1 MALFITFEASL
12 TMRAIA
18 LLSRLSKSLRAF
30 SQGSAGNTAIA
41 FGLALLPVTGLT
53 GAAIDYSRTNSVKAG
68 MQTALDSTALM
79 LAKEAAIDNDG
90 QLQANTQKYFKAIFN
105 RPDVNNIAASAVFT
119 SGTQSQ
125 LKVSASA
132 SVPTAFMKIF
142 GYDSITVTS
151 SATAKWGNSRLRVAL
166 ALDNTGSMASAGK
179 ITALKTATNNLL
191 SHLQTT
197 AHTSGDVYVSIVP
210 FAKDA
215 NLNPDNY
222 DEPWIDWTTWD
233 TLNGSCSKTSYTAKS
248 NCLSHSGKW
257 TPANHSTWNGCVV
270 DRGGTNA
277 PDPAA
282 YDTNIAAPTAGV
294 TSSLF
299 AAEQYSSCPQAAMGL
314 TDNWTAMST
323 LVNGMSPG
331 GNTNQAIGLAL
342 GWMSLAGGGPFTV
355 PPMDPTYT
363 YSQVIVLL
371 TDGLNTEDRWYSS
384 ASSIDAREKLTC
396 TNIKAA
402 GVVIYTVQ
410 VNTDGDPTSTLLQNC
425 ASDSSK
431 FFLLTSADQI
441 VSTFNAISTQ
451 LGRLYVAN

>member
-1 MALFITFEASL
+1 
-12 TMRAIA
+12 MRATAIM
-18 LLSRLSKSLRAF
+18 SRFSKSLHTFAEHC
-30 SQGSAGNTAIA
+30 GGNSAIL
-41 FGLALLPVTGLT
+41 FGLTLLPVMGLT
-53 GAAIDYSRTNSVKAG
+53 GAAVDYSRTNSVKAG

-79 LAKEAAIDNDG
+79 LAKEAAIDSSG
-90 QLQANTQKYFKAIFN
+90 QLQTNAQKYFKAIFA
-105 RPDVNNIAASAVFT
+105 RPDVNNIAASAVYT

-132 SVPTAFMKIF
+132 AVPTAFMRIF
-142 GYDSITVTS
+142 GYNSITVS
-151 SATAKWGNSRLRVAL
+151 SSSTAKWGNSRLRVAL
-166 ALDNTGSMASAGK
+166 VLDNTGSMASAGK
-179 ITALKTATNNLL
+179 ITALKSATNNLL
-191 SHLQTT
+191 SQLQ
-197 AHTSGDVYVSIVP
+197 ANVHNSDDVYVSIVP
-210 FAKDA
+210 FSKDS
-215 NLNPDNY
+215 NLNSDNY
-222 DEPWIDWTTWD
+222 AESWVDWTTWD
-233 TLNGSCSKTSYTAKS
+233 TLNGTCSKSSYTTKS
-248 NCLSHSGKW
+248 NCQSHSGKW

-270 DRGGTNA
+270 DRGGTNG

-282 YDTNIAAPTAGV
+282 YDTNVVAPTTGI

-314 TDNWTAMST
+314 SYDWTAMTT

-355 PPMDPTYT
+355 PPMDPSYT

-371 TDGLNTEDRWYSS
+371 TDGLNTQDRWYST

-396 TNIKAA
+396 ANIKAA
-402 GVVIYTVQ
+402 GILVYTVQ

-441 VSTFNAISTQ
+441 VTTFNAISTQ

>member
-1 MALFITFEASL
+1 
-12 TMRAIA
+12 MRVTA
-18 LLSRLSKSLRAF
+18 LLSRLSSSLRAF
-30 SQGSAGNTAIA
+30 SQASAGNTAIA
-41 FGLALLPVTGLT
+41 FGLALLPVMGLS
-53 GAAIDYSRTNSVKAG
+53 GAAVDYSRTNSVKAG

-79 LAKEAAIDNDG
+79 LAKEAAIDSTG
-90 QLQANTQKYFKAIFN
+90 QLQTNAQKYFNAIFA
-105 RPDVNNIAASAVFT
+105 RPDVNNITASAVFT
-119 SGTQSQ
+119 PGTQSQ
-125 LKVSASA
+125 LQVSASA
-132 SVPTAFMKIF
+132 AVPTAFMRIF
-142 GYDSITVTS
+142 GYNSITVTS

-166 ALDNTGSMASAGK
+166 VLDNTGSMSSAGK

-191 SHLQTT
+191 AQLQTT
-197 AHTSGDVYVSIVP
+197 AHNSGDVYVSIVP

-222 DEPWIDWTTWD
+222 AEPWIDWTTWD
-233 TLNGSCSKTSYTAKS
+233 TLNGSCSKTSYTS
-248 NCLSHSGKW
+248 QSTCLSHSGKW

-270 DRGGTNA
+270 DRGGSNA

-282 YDTNIAAPTAGV
+282 YDTNVAAPATGV
-294 TSSLF
+294 TASLF
-299 AAEQYSSCPQAAMGL
+299 AAEQYSTCPQAAMGL
-314 TDNWTAMST
+314 TDSWSAMST

-355 PPMDPTYT
+355 PPMDPSYT

-371 TDGLNTEDRWYSS
+371 TDGLNTQDRWYSS

-402 GVVIYTVQ
+402 GILLYTVQ
-410 VNTDGDPTSTLLQNC
+410 VNTDGEATSTLLQNC
-425 ASDSSK
+425 ASDSTK
-431 FFLLTSADQI
+431 FFLLTSADEI